1 MDNYIPDDTI
11 KLTLSNDYA
20 FKRIFSNEENKDIL
34 SSLLSVILKISVKD
48 IQDLQIENTLIGN
61 TYIYEKTGIL
71 DIKLTLS
78 SGEKI
83 NVEMQKSWQAD
94 YINRVLFY
102 WANRYKENFQKGT
115 RYSSLTKTIVITIL
129 NEKFPCEDKVH
140 SIYRLIELETKKE
153 LTDIQEIHFLDLT
166 KVDANNLDELNEWL
180 LFIKTDSEEE
190 RKMLAERNE
199 ILEKTNDKLNLFWS
213 NKQERYAYE
222 QNLMKESD
230 IESRLHDSYALGEQR
245 GIQIGEQRGI
255 QMGSISTARN
265 LLNMNIDIDTIIKAT
280 NLDRSIIIDLQNGK
294 L

>member
-34 SSLLSVILKISVKD
+34 SSLLSVILKIPVKD

-102 WANRYKENFQKGT
+102 WANRYKENFQKRSKILKPNKNNSNNHTKRKISMRRQSTLNIQTDRIRDKKRINRHT
-115 RYSSLTKTIVITIL
+115 RNTLFRSDQSRRKQLRWIKWMVTIY
-129 NEKFPCEDKVH
+129 K
-140 SIYRLIELETKKE
+140 
-153 LTDIQEIHFLDLT
+153 
-166 KVDANNLDELNEWL
+166 
-180 LFIKTDSEEE
+180 
-190 RKMLAERNE
+190 
-199 ILEKTNDKLNLFWS
+199 
-213 NKQERYAYE
+213 
-222 QNLMKESD
+222 
-230 IESRLHDSYALGEQR
+230 
-245 GIQIGEQRGI
+245 
-255 QMGSISTARN
+255 
-265 LLNMNIDIDTIIKAT
+265 
-280 NLDRSIIIDLQNGK
+280 DR
-294 L
+294 

>member
-1 MDNYIPDDTI
+1 M
-11 KLTLSNDYA
+11 
-20 FKRIFSNEENKDIL
+20 
-34 SSLLSVILKISVKD
+34 
-48 IQDLQIENTLIGN
+48 QIENTLIGN

-102 WANRYKENFQKGT
+102 WANRYKENFQKGA

-140 SIYRLIELETKKE
+140 SIYRLTELETKKE

-166 KVDANNLDELNEWL
+166 KVDVNNLDELNEWL

-199 ILEKTNDKLNLFWS
+199 MLEKTNDKLNLFWS

-280 NLDRSIIIDLQNGK
+280 NLDRNIIIDLQNGK